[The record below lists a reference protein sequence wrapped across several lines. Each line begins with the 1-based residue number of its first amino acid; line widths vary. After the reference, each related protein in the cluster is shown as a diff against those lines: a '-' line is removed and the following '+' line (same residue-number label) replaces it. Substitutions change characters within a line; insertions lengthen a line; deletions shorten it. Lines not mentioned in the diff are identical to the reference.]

1 MGMRDTGRGV
11 GYTKHYDETL
21 NAGIYATVPNLGFLY
36 ETSTTQ
42 SEEWAVGDKVVL
54 GDGREF
60 RYAKSASA
68 LNTSEA
74 SHFTGTGVIAYTAA
88 STEAAID
95 DTSCI
100 VPAATH
106 AAAIAVDELRGGF
119 LTIFGSV
126 ADGADMMF
134 RGIVGNDYSAINAA
148 VTIYVDAPFDVAIDA
163 SSAYEV
169 WANPW
174 SALEHTAGSPSN
186 GKAGVPVAYVSA
198 AATYHWTQTAGPLFC
213 NPQSTVIANEG
224 LGVNW
229 RADGSLDAVATALTA
244 TVPDASTTQ
253 YAGFR
258 MLGDYDNNGP
268 IIWFRTC

>member
-1 MGMRDTGRGV
+1 MSRDTGRGV
-11 GYTKHYDETL
+11 YYTKHFDDTL
-21 NAGIYATVPNLGFLY
+21 KSGIYETQVPNLAFLY

-42 SEEWAVGDKVVL
+42 STEWAVGDKVML
-54 GDGREF
+54 PDGREL
-60 RYAKSASA
+60 RYAKSTSA
-68 LNTSEA
+68 LNNSEA
-74 SHFTGTGVIAYTAA
+74 SHFTGTGTIAYTTA
-88 STEAAID
+88 STEAAIG
-95 DTSCI
+95 DTDCV

-119 LTIFGSV
+119 LIVFGSV

-148 VTIYVDAPFDVAIDA
+148 ITIYVDAPFDVAIDS

-169 WANPW
+169 YANPW
-174 SALEHTAGSPSN
+174 NALEHTTGSPAN

-198 AATYHWTQTAGPLFC
+198 TDTYHWTQTAGPMFC
-213 NPQSTVIANEG
+213 NPQATVISNEG

-229 RADGSLDAVATALTA
+229 RADGSLDSVAYAVTG
-244 TVPDASTTQ
+244 TVPDVATTQ